1 MKRIVVFIMAVVVM
15 SLPISAVAA
24 TANQHDFNGN
34 YVYAKMHN
42 VTKYCPYGS
51 PSDYTVYQKSFN
63 GNVVTDTIIRLTAT
77 SIVSAAMTAATEG
90 LAYPVA
96 TCQGLFNQNHF
107 FFRPIFSAIPSA

>member
-34 YVYAKMHN
+34 YVYAIMHN
-42 VTKYCPYGS
+42 VTKYFPYGS

-77 SIVSAAMTAATEG
+77 SIVSAAMTAETEG
-90 LAYPVA
+90 LAYSVT
-96 TCQGLFNQNHF
+96 TCQGFSNHF
-107 FFRPIFSAIPSA
+107 YHLFDVFPSPFL

>member
-1 MKRIVVFIMAVVVM
+1 MAVVVM

-51 PSDYTVYQKSFN
+51 PSDYTVYQKSYN

-96 TCQGLFNQNHF
+96 TCQGLFNQNHL